1 MRLRQREGWIATED
15 ELAGF
20 VVRDMKA
27 QNKDQQWHDT
37 GKSMAEAKKRV
48 ESSLDAPMMNR
59 KFRCAPR
66 PKQYELKG
74 IAHDY

>member
-1 MRLRQREGWIATED
+1 MAARWAEGSTLDET
-15 ELAGF
+15 ELAGA
-20 VVRDMKA
+20 VVKDMKTS
-27 QNKDQQWHDT
+27 NKDQQWRDT
-37 GKSMAEAKKRV
+37 GRAMVEAKKRV
-48 ESSLDAPMMNR
+48 TASTDAPMMNR